1 MHVEALQI
9 IWFKRD
15 LRLQDHACLQAACNG
30 VPTLLIYILEP
41 SLFQQPIYS
50 KRHKHFILQSLQDI
64 NKQLK
69 PYQTHIHFFEDEAE
83 TVFIQLIKQYR
94 IHQVLSYEETGI
106 RHTYERDKKVK
117 KLFDVN
123 RISWIEF
130 PTSGIIRKLR
140 DRKDWVDNWYE
151 TMEQPL
157 IIFQPD
163 KINFFTLPKH
173 VSFLEFPQNKNF
185 QPGGESN
192 AQLYLNSFLTQRAFA
207 YNQSISK
214 PLASRTG
221 CSRLS
226 PYLAWGNLS
235 VRQVY
240 QQTEKARKENKSLSW
255 NLQNFASRLRW
266 RDHFIQKFETEDRI
280 EFENFNAEYNTLR
293 NESNPE
299 LYKAWAEGKTGYP
312 LVDACM
318 RCLKE
323 TGYINFRM
331 RAMLVSFLTHHLWQD
346 WKEGATLLGSYF
358 LDFEPGIHYP
368 QFHMQAG
375 VTGIHTIR
383 IYNPVKQSIEQD
395 ADAAF
400 IKQWLPELAHLPLPL
415 QHEPWKITGIE
426 SGLYQFEL
434 GRDYPKP
441 IVNMEETYKK
451 ASAILHQHLKR
462 ADVQK
467 EAGKILKKHTNRDRQ
482 V

>member
-1 MHVEALQI
+1 
-9 IWFKRD
+9 
-15 LRLQDHACLQAACNG
+15 ACNG

-50 KRHKHFILQSLQDI
+50 ERHKHFILQSLQDI

-130 PTSGIIRKLR
+130 PTSGIIRKLK

-240 QQTEKARKENKSLSW
+240 QQTEKARKENKSLS
-255 NLQNFASRLRW
+255 
-266 RDHFIQKFETEDRI
+266 
-280 EFENFNAEYNTLR
+280 
-293 NESNPE
+293 
-299 LYKAWAEGKTGYP
+299 
-312 LVDACM
+312 
-318 RCLKE
+318 
-323 TGYINFRM
+323 
-331 RAMLVSFLTHHLWQD
+331 
-346 WKEGATLLGSYF
+346 
-358 LDFEPGIHYP
+358 
-368 QFHMQAG
+368 
-375 VTGIHTIR
+375 
-383 IYNPVKQSIEQD
+383 
-395 ADAAF
+395 
-400 IKQWLPELAHLPLPL
+400 
-415 QHEPWKITGIE
+415 
-426 SGLYQFEL
+426 
-434 GRDYPKP
+434 
-441 IVNMEETYKK
+441 
-451 ASAILHQHLKR
+451 
-462 ADVQK
+462 
-467 EAGKILKKHTNRDRQ
+467 
-482 V
+482 